1 MMDLERARVLL
12 NEGGYTCVLCRGDTF
27 HTATARGVRPLVDW
41 LDSGLDLANFCAADK
56 VVGRATAFLYV
67 LLKVRAVH
75 ALVMSTPAKEVLEAA
90 GIPALCDREV
100 PGIINRRGD
109 GPCPFEE
116 AVLGIR
122 DPAQALTAI
131 RKKQLLLRLPPEL
144 AKLTAG
150 QDFTL
155 DRTGLSGSTVAIF
168 GNMVLKCERV
178 SEESENQDAMLRWLA
193 GKLPVPRVI
202 CSLVRDGFRWT
213 LMERISGEMA
223 CAERWRED
231 PHRLVRV
238 LADAMRQLWDLDSRG
253 MPRLKPPFPAEKG
266 YLNKPSN
273 INNVETFANVAWIIL
288 NGGAKFAAMG
298 TENSKGTKV
307 FALTGKIRRGG
318 LVEIPMGL
326 TLREVI
332 FGIGGGIRDGKRFK
346 AVQMGGPSGG
356 CIPESLLDTRIDYR
370 ELGATG
376 AIMGSGGMV
385 VMDETTCM
393 VNMAKF
399 FLDFTARESCGKCV
413 HCRIGTRRLHEILT
427 RITEG
432 RGKEG
437 DVELLEELCRGIKD
451 GALCGLGQTAPN
463 PVLTTIRYFRDEYDA
478 HIRERRCPAGEC
490 AALRKFKIDPA
501 KCKGCGACAR
511 KCPVKA
517 IAGEPKKPYA
527 IDPAKCIGCGSC
539 EAACRFGAVA
549 KA

>member
-12 NEGGYTCVLCRGDTF
+12 NEGGYTCVLCRGETF

-41 LDSGLDLANFCAADK
+41 LDSGLDLADFCAADK

-193 GKLPVPRVI
+193 GKLPVPLVI

-223 CAERWRED
+223 CAEGWRED

-238 LADAMRQLWDLDSRG
+238 LADAMRQLWAVNISGCPVDQSAEAKLARARRIVEAGQVDLELVD
-253 MPRLKPPFPAEKG
+253 P
-266 YLNKPSN
+266 
-273 INNVETFANVAWIIL
+273 ETF
-288 NGGAKFAAMG
+288 GERGFPSPAA
-298 TENSKGTKV
+298 
-307 FALTGKIRRGG
+307 
-318 LVEIPMGL
+318 
-326 TLREVI
+326 
-332 FGIGGGIRDGKRFK
+332 
-346 AVQMGGPSGG
+346 
-356 CIPESLLDTRIDYR
+356 LL
-370 ELGATG
+370 GW
-376 AIMGSGGMV
+376 
-385 VMDETTCM
+385 
-393 VNMAKF
+393 
-399 FLDFTARESCGKCV
+399 
-413 HCRIGTRRLHEILT
+413 
-427 RITEG
+427 
-432 RGKEG
+432 
-437 DVELLEELCRGIKD
+437 LEENQPECE
-451 GALCGLGQTAPN
+451 
-463 PVLTTIRYFRDEYDA
+463 PVLTHGDFCLPNLFLKDWLFTGFLDLGRSGAGDRWTDVAILWRSLRDNFGGHYGVAVEGFHPDELFDALGIEKDEKKLRYYLLMDE
-478 HIRERRCPAGEC
+478 
-490 AALRKFKIDPA
+490 LF
-501 KCKGCGACAR
+501 
-511 KCPVKA
+511 
-517 IAGEPKKPYA
+517 
-527 IDPAKCIGCGSC
+527 
-539 EAACRFGAVA
+539 
-549 KA
+549 